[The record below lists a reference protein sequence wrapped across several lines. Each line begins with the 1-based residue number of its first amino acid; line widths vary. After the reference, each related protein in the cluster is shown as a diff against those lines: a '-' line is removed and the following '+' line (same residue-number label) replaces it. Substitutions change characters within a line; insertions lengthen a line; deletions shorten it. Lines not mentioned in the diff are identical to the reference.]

1 MSDRGNNRQAFKE
14 ALKRGLLIGGAVG
27 VLGGL
32 FFMDIRRG
40 LVLGLVG
47 GFFAVL
53 TRWFVDK
60 RKNR

>member
-1 MSDRGNNRQAFKE
+1 MNGSKRQDFLE

-27 VLGGL
+27 VIGGL

-47 GFFAVL
+47 GFFAVI
-53 TRWFVDK
+53 TRRAIDK
-60 RKNR
+60 RHGR

>member
-1 MSDRGNNRQAFKE
+1 MSESNNRQGFKE
-14 ALKRGLLIGGAVG
+14 DLKRGLLIGGAVG

-40 LVLGLVG
+40 LILGLVG

-53 TRWFVDK
+53 TRRAIDK
-60 RKNR
+60 RRGR

>member
-1 MSDRGNNRQAFKE
+1 MSDGTGKRSFGE
-14 ALKRGLLIGGAVG
+14 DVKRGLLIGGAVG

-40 LVLGLVG
+40 LVLGLIG

-53 TRWFVDK
+53 TRRAIDK
-60 RKNR
+60 RRGK

>member
-1 MSDRGNNRQAFKE
+1 MNSDKRQEFKE

-40 LVLGLVG
+40 LILGLVG

-53 TRWFVDK
+53 TRRAIDK
-60 RKNR
+60 RKGG

>member
-1 MSDRGNNRQAFKE
+1 MNENNKQDFKE
-14 ALKRGLLIGGAVG
+14 ALKRGLLIGAGVG

-40 LVLGLVG
+40 LVLGLIG

-53 TRWFVDK
+53 TRRALDK
-60 RKNR
+60 RKGR

>member
-1 MSDRGNNRQAFKE
+1 MSGRGKE
-14 ALKRGLLIGGAVG
+14 NFRAALNRGLLIGGAIG

-40 LVLGLVG
+40 LILGLVA

-53 TRWFVDK
+53 TRRAIDK
-60 RKNR
+60 RKGR

>member
-1 MSDRGNNRQAFKE
+1 MNNDKRQEFKE

-40 LVLGLVG
+40 LILGLVG

-53 TRWFVDK
+53 TRRAIDK
-60 RKNR
+60 RKGR

>member
-1 MSDRGNNRQAFKE
+1 MDSEKRQQFLE

-27 VLGGL
+27 VIGGL

-40 LVLGLVG
+40 MILGLVG

-53 TRWFVDK
+53 TRRAIDK
-60 RKNR
+60 RRGR

>member
-1 MSDRGNNRQAFKE
+1 MNSDKRQEFKE
-14 ALKRGLLIGGAVG
+14 TLKRGLLIGGAVG

-40 LVLGLVG
+40 LILGLVG

-53 TRWFVDK
+53 TRRAIDK
-60 RKNR
+60 RKGK

>member
-1 MSDRGNNRQAFKE
+1 MNENTGGDFKA

-40 LVLGLVG
+40 LILGLVG

-53 TRWFVDK
+53 TRRAIDK
-60 RKNR
+60 RKNG

>member
-1 MSDRGNNRQAFKE
+1 MSGNSREDFKE
-14 ALKRGLLIGGAVG
+14 ALKRGLLIGAGVG

-40 LVLGLVG
+40 LALGLIG

-53 TRWFVDK
+53 TRRALDK
-60 RKNR
+60 RRGR